1 MHPPER
7 FAALRKLQINY
18 TFADKLE
25 NHLNNLFYEQIPFTI
40 IFYLLTKLCTAAE
53 KNN

>member
-25 NHLNNLFYEQIPFTI
+25 NH
-40 IFYLLTKLCTAAE
+40 
-53 KNN
+53 